1 MLKIRS
7 APAVLAGAFV
17 LIGLVGWFAGLPLG
31 LDSAVYRSGAWAV
44 LHGEALYEHLTATPS
59 WSIDLPFTY
68 PPIAAVLFT
77 PLALLPVQ
85 LVWALFAAVSVLGVA
100 AVLRWT
106 SGPSPLLFLLVFS
119 LEPVWRTIGLG
130 QINVLLMVM
139 VVFDLLRND
148 SRWSGVLI
156 GVAAAVK
163 LTPLIF
169 VLHLLVTGRRREAAR
184 ALGTF
189 LGLQV
194 LGFLLLPADSV
205 RFWGSAIFTGNNATG
220 NGYFTNQSISGVVQ
234 RLTGGAPVVAVVLCV
249 VYVVVAAVLARRAHL
264 RGEPVVAMLITA
276 GCGVLVSPISWSHH
290 WVWVVPLVA
299 LLVARGS
306 RVALVLVWAVFLGAT
321 MWAPSGNAL
330 LDNLYVLAAL
340 AGCAVWWARGRS
352 GVDVRS
358 SVGAGD
364 VPGRWNR

>member
-1 MLKIRS
+1 MFL
-7 APAVLAGAFV
+7 
-17 LIGLVGWFAGLPLG
+17 LIGLIGWLTGLHIG
-31 LDSAVYRSGAWAV
+31 LDSTVYRAGAVAV
-44 LHGEALYEHLTATPS
+44 LRGEALYDQLTAIPS
-59 WSIDLPFTY
+59 WSMDLPFTY
-68 PPIAAVLFT
+68 PPIASVLFT
-77 PLALLPVQ
+77 PLTLVPVQ
-85 LVWALFAAVSVLGVA
+85 LAWALLAAASVLGVA

-119 LEPVWRTIGLG
+119 LEPVWRTIGFG
-130 QINVLLMVM
+130 QVNVLLMAM

-169 VLHLLVTGRRREAAR
+169 VLHLVVTGRLREAGR

-189 LGLQV
+189 LGLQL
-194 LGFLLLPADSV
+194 LGFLLLPGDSL

-220 NGYFTNQSISGVVQ
+220 NGYFTNQSFSGVVQ
-234 RLTGGAPVVAVVLCV
+234 RLTGGAPVLAVALSVVC
-249 VYVVVAAVLARRAHL
+249 VVVAAVLARRAYL

-299 LLVARGS
+299 LLRS
-306 RVALVLVWAVFLGAT
+306 RAALVLVWVVFVGWT
-321 MWAPSGNAL
+321 MFSPSGNVL

-340 AGCAVWWARGRS
+340 VGGAVWWARGRS

-358 SVGAGD
+358 RVGAGD
-364 VPGRWNR
+364 GWQR

>member
-7 APAVLAGAFV
+7 APAFLAAAFI

-31 LDSAVYRSGAWAV
+31 LDSAVYRSGALAV

-77 PLALLPVQ
+77 PLALLPTQ
-85 LVWALFAAVSVLGVA
+85 LVWALFAAVTVLGVG

-106 SGPSPLLFLLVFS
+106 SASPLLFLLVFS

-130 QINVLLMVM
+130 QINVLLMAM

-169 VLHLLVTGRRREAAR
+169 VLHLLVTGRSREAVR
-184 ALGTF
+184 ALVTF

-194 LGFLLLPADSV
+194 LGFLLLPGDSL

-220 NGYFTNQSISGVVQ
+220 NGYFTNQSFSGAVQ
-234 RLTGGAPVVAVVLCV
+234 RLTGGAPVLVVVLSVVCV
-249 VYVVVAAVLARRAHL
+249 AVAAVLARRAYL
-264 RGEPVVAMLITA
+264 CGEPVVAMLVTA

-299 LLVARGS
+299 LLVSRGS
-306 RVALVLVWAVFLGAT
+306 RVALVLVWAVFLGLT
-321 MWAPSGNAL
+321 MWSASGNAV

-340 AGCAVWWARGRS
+340 AGSAVWWARGRS

-358 SVGAGD
+358 RVGAGD
-364 VPGRWNR
+364 VPGRWN

>member
-1 MLKIRS
+1 M
-7 APAVLAGAFV
+7 VVAGVFL
-17 LIGLVGWFAGLPLG
+17 LIGLTGWLAGLHIG
-31 LDSAVYRSGAWAV
+31 LDSTVYRAGAVAV
-44 LHGEALYEHLTATPS
+44 LRGEALYDQLTAIPS
-59 WSIDLPFTY
+59 WSMDLPFTY

-77 PLALLPVQ
+77 PLTLVPVQ
-85 LVWALFAAVSVLGVA
+85 LVWALFAAASVLGVA

-106 SGPSPLLFLLVFS
+106 SGTPLLFLLVFS
-119 LEPVWRTIGLG
+119 LEPVWRTIGFG
-130 QINVLLMVM
+130 QINVLLMAM

-156 GVAAAVK
+156 GVAAAIK

-169 VLHLLVTGRRREAAR
+169 VVHLVVTGRLREAGR

-189 LGLQV
+189 LVLQL
-194 LGFLLLPADSV
+194 LGFLLLPGDSL

-220 NGYFTNQSISGVVQ
+220 NGYFTNQSFSGAVQ
-234 RLTGGAPVVAVVLCV
+234 RLTGGAPVLAVVLSV
-249 VYVVVAAVLARRAHL
+249 VCVVVAAVLARRAHL
-264 RGEPVVAMLITA
+264 RGEHVVAMLITA

-299 LLVARGS
+299 LLRS
-306 RVALVLVWAVFLGAT
+306 RVALVLVWVVFLGWT
-321 MWAPSGNAL
+321 MFSPSGNAL

-340 AGCAVWWARGRS
+340 VGGAVWWGRGRA

-358 SVGAGD
+358 RVGAGD
-364 VPGRWNR
+364 GWHR